1 MFLKLAI
8 PVLLSFVLN
17 SFCSKKYSAMFAL
30 KGFEPTNCSFGVKL
44 ICQQCL
50 TSTAPFWFIIELKK
64 CFPKNAYVDQPPW
77 FGLIRLALLISVLY
91 SNICQNYVDD
101 EGTKDNKQMIVY
113 CVISGHFTLQNRLG
127 SELPETDGI
136 IQMVNTCKYTN

>member
-113 CVISGHFTLQNRLG
+113 WAVISYHKIDADP
-127 SELPETDGI
+127 SLPEADVI
-136 IQMVNTCKYTN
+136 IQMVKTCKYTD